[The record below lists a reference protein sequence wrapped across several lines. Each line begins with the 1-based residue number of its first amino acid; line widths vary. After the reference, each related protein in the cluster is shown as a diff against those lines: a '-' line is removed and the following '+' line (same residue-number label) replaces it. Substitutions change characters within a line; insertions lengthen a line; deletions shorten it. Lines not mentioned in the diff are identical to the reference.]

1 MRLRTNSR
9 TTQIGNVEIHDLFHV
24 LQLEACFP
32 IIRSRSNADNNTN
45 NSRNVS
51 FSYSSLYAIETQL
64 AIIVPCMNEELH
76 IIEGVLRGIPHHCLV
91 ILVSNSTHEKFE
103 HECELLKQLCDDTE
117 RQGIIIHQQ
126 NSALAHAFCAANMP
140 EVVNQTTTPNHVCN
154 GKGEAMMI
162 GVLLAKLANKQ
173 FVGFIDADNLVPGSV
188 HEYCKVFAAGI
199 NYSLSKAGQFDTT
212 RSTQDFLLPTN
223 SHAMVRIKWN
233 SKAKVV
239 DNEITFPETGRSSRV
254 VNKWMN
260 ELLQGIHGDGAC
272 AEMIQTANAGEH
284 AMDINL
290 ALKLRFATGYAV
302 EPFQYIDMLENFG
315 RVSMGDYEDE
325 ASDDSTVR
333 VLQIRTLNPHFHD
346 TGKGSDHIQQMIA
359 QGLGTIYHSRLA
371 QDTLKD
377 AMDRLSPPFRGD
389 GGIPIPQET
398 HVYPSM
404 RKIDLNVFRGAIGS
418 EAMAFNYC
426 F

>member
-1 MRLRTNSR
+1 
-9 TTQIGNVEIHDLFHV
+9 
-24 LQLEACFP
+24 
-32 IIRSRSNADNNTN
+32 
-45 NSRNVS
+45 
-51 FSYSSLYAIETQL
+51 
-64 AIIVPCMNEELH
+64 MNEELH

-103 HECELLKQLCDDTE
+103 HEYELLKQLCDDTE
-117 RQGIIIHQQ
+117 RQ
-126 NSALAHAFCAANMP
+126 
-140 EVVNQTTTPNHVCN
+140 
-154 GKGEAMMI
+154 
-162 GVLLAKLANKQ
+162 
-173 FVGFIDADNLVPGSV
+173 GFIDADNLVPGSV

-359 QGLGTIYHSRLA
+359 QGLDSHHRSGAMVASRY
-371 QDTLKD
+371 
-377 AMDRLSPPFRGD
+377 R
-389 GGIPIPQET
+389 
-398 HVYPSM
+398 
-404 RKIDLNVFRGAIGS
+404 RKRTCIRRCGKS
-418 EAMAFNYC
+418 T
-426 F
+426 